1 MKSVRRSSVLLV
13 VLLSLALTHVR
24 AVAQWPPD
32 SITNLQVLRRDMPLD
47 SLVQLMAGFTR
58 ALGIRCSTCHMG
70 EESQPLAE
78 YDFASDDKP
87 MKRKARA
94 MLEMVNAINTRHL
107 ASLETRNDPPIQV
120 ECFTCH
126 RGAREPRKLQDVL
139 IAAWQA
145 GGVDSITTAYHA
157 LRERYHG
164 RAVFSFDEVAL
175 ADVSQAVEAGGSMA
189 DAARLDSL
197 NMAMNPSSG
206 FAQRL
211 YVLRALHVAY
221 NLNVDSGRARFEQF
235 AKDFEATLYSE
246 PLLMQLGR
254 GFLNRRMHPA
264 AVDLLTRAVER
275 FPESG
280 SAHALLA
287 DAHAANDDVASAIR
301 HYERALAID
310 PGNANVAEKLRAIR
324 AR

>member
-1 MKSVRRSSVLLV
+1 MQLVKRSIVFFVLFV
-13 VLLSLALTHVR
+13 VAVTPVR
-24 AVAQWPPD
+24 AIAQWPPD
-32 SITNLQVLRRDMPLD
+32 SITNLQVLRKDMPLD

-107 ASLETRNDPPIQV
+107 ATLETRNDPPIRV

-145 GGVDSITTAYHA
+145 GGVDSVMTAYHA

-175 ADVSQAVEAGGSMA
+175 ADVSQAVEVGGTMA

-197 NMAMNPSSG
+197 NVVMNPSSG

-221 NLNVDSGRARFEQF
+221 NLDLDSGRARFGQF
-235 AKDFEATLYSE
+235 ARDFETTLYSE
-246 PLLMQLGR
+246 PLLVQLGR
-254 GFLNRRMHPA
+254 GFLNRRMHAA
-264 AVDLLTRAVER
+264 AVDLLTRAAER

-287 DAHAANDDVASAIR
+287 DAHAASGDVPSAIR

-310 PGNANVAEKLRAIR
+310 PANTNVAEKLRAIR

>member
-1 MKSVRRSSVLLV
+1 MKSVRLCTVLLFV
-13 VLLSLALTHVR
+13 FTSLALTCTR

-32 SITNLQVLRRDMPLD
+32 SLTNLQVLRKDIPLD

-70 EESQPLAE
+70 EESQALAE

-94 MLEMVNAINTRHL
+94 MLEMVNAINTGHL
-107 ASLETRNDPPIQV
+107 AGLETRNEPPIRV

-139 IAAWQA
+139 IAGWRA
-145 GGVDSITTAYHA
+145 GGVDSVLTAYHA
-157 LRERYHG
+157 LRERYYG

-175 ADVSQAVEAGGSMA
+175 ADVSQAVETGGSMA

-197 NMAMNPSSG
+197 NVLMNPESG

-211 YVLRALHVAY
+211 YVLRSLNVAY
-221 NLNVDSGRARFEQF
+221 TENLDSGRVRFERF
-235 AKDFEATLYSE
+235 ATEFETTLLSE

-254 GFLNRRMHPA
+254 GFVNRNMHPA
-264 AVDLLTRAVER
+264 AIDVLTRTVER
-275 FPESG
+275 FPESAA
-280 SAHALLA
+280 AHTLLA
-287 DAHAANDDVASAIR
+287 DTHAASGDHAGAIR

-310 PGNANVAEKLRAIR
+310 PGNATVADKLRAIR